1 MTLFKM
7 YFQAH
12 TFEVNSCFRSTIN
25 GSINKVWNFR
35 INLNQISLSERY
47 PTKIGNRKVCVVLI
61 LDEIERETETETE
74 IEIETEAGAGAGAE
88 TTNSNFLKIQDGFRP
103 RTDSV

>member
-1 MTLFKM
+1 M
-7 YFQAH
+7 YFRAH

-61 LDEIERETETETE
+61 LNEIERETE
-74 IEIETEAGAGAGAE
+74 IEIEAGAGK
-88 TTNSNFLKIQDGFRP
+88 TTNSNFFLKKQDGFRP
-103 RTDSV
+103 RIDSV

>member
-7 YFQAH
+7 YFRAH

-61 LDEIERETETETE
+61 LNEIERETE
-74 IEIETEAGAGAGAE
+74 IEIEAGAGK

-103 RTDSV
+103 RIDSV